1 MAHRL
6 CKLLAFLLLAC
17 LFLMPSSAMGQ
28 ARVEGQLSGTV
39 ADPSGAT
46 VPDASLTLS
55 QAATGFSLT
64 VTSNASGAYVFPNL
78 PPGTYKL
85 TVNAKGFTPS
95 VYDEVVVYTG
105 RTTDLSVGL
114 KVGTSAQTVEV
125 SAASEV
131 LETSTNTLATTVST
145 DSIQDLPLGGR
156 DVLPFAQL
164 VSGAQV
170 GGDLRFTTFNSM
182 PNGAINI
189 SVDGT
194 NNNFQRFRTSTTGF
208 FEAAALRLGAI
219 DEVTV
224 STSDLTA
231 DAGAEG
237 GVTLKFTIKR
247 GTNQFHGSGFWEAY
261 NSAFNANS
269 FQNDTYLYAAHLLCP
284 SGFTSGACNSAT
296 DPDPSGAAG
305 DLAAGRKQ
313 PYHTNDFGGNIGGP
327 ILKNKLFFFVNFEFE
342 NQPGS
347 ANFTEGVLTTAAQ
360 AGTFTYTRADNG
372 LQQTV
377 SLYNVAAGAGF
388 PSTPNANVASLL
400 TSINTLAA
408 NGTLAPNTTDAYLN
422 SLQETLNFTA
432 AQNTK
437 QRWPTSRIDYLIT
450 PKISWH
456 ASYDLYWRTYPR
468 TPVYPGDPVQLY
480 GFQSSYSTFS
490 TGVDWTINSHLV
502 NQANFGILNTQERA
516 QPGSSF
522 DAFAGINFLPI
533 ASSFAVNGAATFTPP
548 FPDNSSILPE
558 PRNNPVWDA
567 GDNLT
572 WTRGNHTFTFGGHY
586 RYSNQHDVNTQP
598 PVAENLG
605 ISPNDPAANMFAPVA
620 GCTVDTQ
627 GCFPGGLSTANNNEA
642 LVDAEA
648 LYSTLT
654 GRVSSIF
661 GFVPLDTASKTY
673 KSGGITSIKERQQVG
688 GVYFQDSWKVTP
700 HLALNYGFRWQ
711 LSGPLLNTDDYF
723 TSPTIQDLYG
733 PSTALFQPGVLNGDP
748 NPQLQLR
755 PQSYTGDYKQP
766 APNFGFAWNPDFTDG
781 FLGKLAGG
789 SNLVIRGGFA
799 VSHYD
804 EGWIPWENVA
814 TGSLSNQTV
823 SLNPGQF
830 VPGSIAFDP
839 TGASLPPLNSV
850 PASFSLPMPESALTF
865 TRDGVFSTVDPK
877 IRTPYIENWTF
888 GFERKF
894 GGNWA
899 LDVNYVGNHSV
910 HMWEAYDLNEV
921 NIFQNV
927 SGFDSFL
934 TDFQNAQLNLAASG
948 GTSFAGASPTPI
960 LTQAFGAGSSQ
971 FTNPSNLFLVQS
983 GQAGALAGLITQN
996 PTFFCNLV
1004 WTGFSPCIN
1013 QQYLTA
1019 GQPLPAGSQVYPIN
1033 FFQLNP
1039 YSGGQ
1044 ALTLL
1049 SDPGSEHY
1057 SGLQVQLKHPFGHGL
1072 NFMANYAYSH
1082 SMTNRYLGD
1091 YYQADGALVDYT
1103 TLRNPKLNAVPSP
1116 YDLRHVFKTYFNYD
1130 LPFGAGKMFSSG
1142 NSVVNRA
1149 IGGWTLG
1156 SVISAQVGRN
1166 FKLSSGGQN
1175 TYNYWD
1181 GPSPANANGTPA
1193 GILNYVPDE
1202 NDSGVVLNGLTVS
1215 QLQGKVGVY
1224 PGPTIVDNG
1233 VTVPVPSVSTVILPQ
1248 NLFGTGGAV
1257 QPATT
1262 PGVLGNS
1269 IFLRGPGLF
1278 DADLSV
1284 IKSIGIWERVRFN
1297 IYAEFLN
1304 ILNHPNFNF
1313 IDGYSYGTN
1322 NPAQYL
1328 PVNAAPYAPGT
1339 VQQNGNRQIQFRLQ
1353 MAF

>member
-1 MAHRL
+1 MAHRVCQL
-6 CKLLAFLLLAC
+6 FAFLLVVA
-17 LFLMPSSAMGQ
+17 LFLAPGIAMGQ
-28 ARVEGQLSGTV
+28 ARVQGQLSGTV
-39 ADPSGAT
+39 VDPSGAT
-46 VPDASLTLS
+46 VPEANLTLS
-55 QAATGFSLT
+55 QPATGFTATTTTNS
-64 VTSNASGAYVFPNL
+64 AGDYVFADVQ
-78 PPGTYKL
+78 PGTYKL
-85 TVNAKGFTPS
+85 TANAKGFTES

-105 RTTDLSVGL
+105 RTTDLSVTL
-114 KVGTSAQTVEV
+114 KVGGSTQTVEV

-170 GGDLRFTTFNSM
+170 GGDLRFTTYNSM

-231 DAGAEG
+231 DSGGEG

-269 FQNDTYLYAAHLLCP
+269 YSNDTYLYAGRLLASADP
-284 SGFTSGACNSAT
+284 TTS
-296 DPDPSGAAG
+296 AG
-305 DLAAGRKQ
+305 YLAAGRKQ
-313 PYHTNDFGGNIGGP
+313 PFHTNDFGGNIGGP
-327 ILKNKLFFFVNFEFE
+327 VLKNKLFFFVNFEFE
-342 NQPGS
+342 NQPGTGL
-347 ANFTEGVLTTAAQ
+347 FTEGVLTQAAQ
-360 AGTFTYTRADNG
+360 AGSFTYARADSPSNAPVY
-372 LQQTV
+372 QTV
-377 SLYNVAAGAGF
+377 NLFNIANAKGLPAVVNGNVQ
-388 PSTPNANVASLL
+388 TLL
-400 TSINTLAA
+400 GSINTLAGGGKLA
-408 NGTLAPNTTDAYLN
+408 PITTDPTLAA
-422 SLQETLNFTA
+422 LQQTLNFTA
-432 AQNTK
+432 PQNTK
-437 QRWPTSRIDYLIT
+437 QRWPTARIDYVIT
-450 PKISWH
+450 PKITWH
-456 ASYDLYWRTYPR
+456 TSYDLYWRTYPR
-468 TPVYPGDPVQLY
+468 TPVYPNDSTFIG

-502 NQANFGILNTQERA
+502 NQVNFGILNTQERA
-516 QPGSSF
+516 QPGNSF
-522 DAFAGINFLPI
+522 NAFSGINFLPV
-533 ASSFAVNGAATFTPP
+533 ASTFAVNNLNAFTPP
-548 FPDNSSILPE
+548 VPDNSSILPE
-558 PRNNPVWDA
+558 PRNNPVWDL

-572 WTRGNHTFTFGGHY
+572 WTRGSHTFTFGGHY

-605 ISPNDPAANMFAPVA
+605 ISANDPAANMFNTTPIA
-620 GCTVDTQ
+620 GCTTDTQ

-642 LVDAEA
+642 VIDAEG
-648 LYSTLT
+648 LYSALT
-654 GRVSSIF
+654 GRVASIF
-661 GFVPLDTASKTY
+661 GFVPLDTTSKTY
-673 KSGGITSIKERQQVG
+673 KSGGITSIKEKQQVG
-688 GVYFQDSWKVTP
+688 GVYFQDSWKVNP
-700 HLALNYGFRWQ
+700 HLTLNYGFRWQ
-711 LSGPLLNTDDYF
+711 LSSALVNTDNYF
-723 TSPTIQDLYG
+723 TSPTLQDLYG
-733 PSTALFQPGVLNGDP
+733 PSTALFQPGQLNGDL

-755 PQSYTGDYKQP
+755 PSSYKGDFKQP
-766 APNFGFAWNPDFTDG
+766 SPNIGVAWNPDVEDG

-789 SNLVIRGGFA
+789 SNLVLRGGFA
-799 VSHYD
+799 INHYD

-830 VPGSIAFDP
+830 TAGSIAFDP
-839 TGASLPPLNSV
+839 TGASLPSLNPV
-850 PASFSLPMPESALTF
+850 PGSFTLPMPEANLTF
-865 TRDGVFSTVDPK
+865 TRDGVFSTVDPN
-877 IRTPYIENWTF
+877 IRTPYIENWTI

-934 TDFQNAQLNLAASG
+934 QDFQNAQKNLALG
-948 GTSFAGASPTPI
+948 GGNTFADTGVNPTPI
-960 LTQAFGAGSSQ
+960 LDQAFAGQ
-971 FTNPSNLFLVQS
+971 PVGTTFQNPSNVFLVQS
-983 GQAGALAGLITQN
+983 GQAGALAGVITQN

-1004 WTGFSPCIN
+1004 GSAFSPCVLQKYN
-1013 QQYLTA
+1013 LSA
-1019 GQPLPAGSQVYPIN
+1019 AAPLVYPIN
-1033 FFQLNP
+1033 FFQVNP

-1057 SGLQVQLKHPFGHGL
+1057 SGLQVQLKHPIGHGL

-1091 YYQADGALVDYT
+1091 YFQADGALVDYT
-1103 TLRNPKLNAVPSP
+1103 TLRDPKLNAVPSP
-1116 YDLRHVFKTYFNYD
+1116 YDLRHVFKTYFYYD
-1130 LPFGAGKMFSSG
+1130 LPFGSGQRFSAGNALINK
-1142 NSVVNRA
+1142 V

-1166 FKLSSGGQN
+1166 FKLTSGGQN
-1175 TYNYWD
+1175 TYNAWD

-1215 QLQGKVGVY
+1215 QLQSKVGVY
-1224 PGPTIVDNG
+1224 RGPTTVDNG
-1233 VTVPVPSVSTVILPQ
+1233 VTVPVPTVPTVLLPQ
-1248 NLFGTGGAV
+1248 SLFGTGGAV
-1257 QPATT
+1257 QPAST

-1284 IKSIGIWERVRFN
+1284 IKSIGIWEHLRFN
-1297 IYAEFLN
+1297 FYAEFLN
-1304 ILNHPNFNF
+1304 IFNHPNFNF
-1313 IDGYSYGTN
+1313 IDSYSGGTN
-1322 NPAQYL
+1322 NPAQYA
-1328 PVNAAPYAPGT
+1328 PVNAAPYLPGT

-1353 MAF
+1353 LAF

>member
-6 CKLLAFLLLAC
+6 CKLFAFLLLAC
-17 LFLMPSSAMGQ
+17 LFLIPSSAMGQ
-28 ARVEGQLSGTV
+28 ARIEGQLSGTV
-39 ADPSGAT
+39 ADPSGAA

-64 VTSNASGAYVFPNL
+64 VTSNASGAYVLPNL

-131 LETSTNTLATTVST
+131 LETSTNTLATTVSA

-269 FQNDTYLYAAHLLCP
+269 FQNDAY
-284 SGFTSGACNSAT
+284 
-296 DPDPSGAAG
+296 
-305 DLAAGRKQ
+305 LAAALTSLGRKQ
-313 PYHTNDFGGNIGGP
+313 PYHTNDFGGNVGGP
-327 ILKNKLFFFVNFEFE
+327 ILRNKLFFFVNFEWE
-342 NQPGS
+342 NQPGTGI
-347 ANFTEGVLTTAAQ
+347 FTQGVLTSTAQ
-360 AGTFTYTRADNG
+360 QGMFTYTRADNG
-372 LQQTV
+372 QQQTV
-377 SLYNVAAGAGF
+377 NLYNVAGGAGF

-408 NGTLAPNTTDAYLN
+408 NGTLTPNTTTPYLQ
-422 SLQETLNFTA
+422 SLQETMSFTA

-468 TPVYPGDPVQLY
+468 TPVYDGDPVQLY

-516 QPGSSF
+516 QPGASF
-522 DAFAGINFLPI
+522 DAFAGIDFLPV
-533 ASSFAVNGAATFTPP
+533 ASNFAVNDVPTFTPP
-548 FPDNSSILPE
+548 VPDNSSILPE

-572 WTRGNHTFTFGGHY
+572 WTHGNHTWTFGGHY

-598 PVAENLG
+598 PIAENLG
-605 ISPNDPAANMFAPVA
+605 ISANDPAAAMFNTTPVA
-620 GCTVDTQ
+620 GCTTDIQ

-642 LVDAEA
+642 LTDAEA

-661 GFVPLDTASKTY
+661 GFVPLDTTSKTY

-711 LSGPLLNTDDYF
+711 FSGPLLNTDDYF

-733 PSTALFQPGVLNGDP
+733 PSTALFQPGVLNGNL

-850 PASFSLPMPESALTF
+850 PASFSLPMSESALTF
-865 TRDGVFSTVDPK
+865 TRDGVFSTVDPN

-948 GTSFAGASPTPI
+948 GTSFAGANPTPI
-960 LTQAFGAGSSQ
+960 LTQAFAGQPVGSTFQ
-971 FTNPSNLFLVQS
+971 NPSNIFLVQT
-983 GQAGALAGLITQN
+983 GQAGALAGAITQN

-1004 WTGFSPCIN
+1004 GSAFSPCVLQGYN
-1013 QQYLTA
+1013 A
-1019 GQPLPAGSQVYPIN
+1019 NPAAPLAYPIN

-1057 SGLQVQLKHPFGHGL
+1057 SGLQVQLKHPIGHGL

-1103 TLRNPKLNAVPSP
+1103 TLRNPALNAVPSP
-1116 YDLRHVFKTYFNYD
+1116 YDLRHVFKTYLNYD
-1130 LPFGAGKMFSSG
+1130 LPLGTGKKFSSE
-1142 NSVVNRA
+1142 NSVVNK
-1149 IGGWTLG
+1149 IVGGWTLG

-1175 TYNYWD
+1175 TYNYLD
-1181 GPSPANANGTPA
+1181 GPTPANANGTPA

-1202 NDSGVVLNGLTVS
+1202 NDSGVTLSGITRS
-1215 QLQGKVGVY
+1215 QLQNQVGVY
-1224 PGPTIVDNG
+1224 YTGNAFS
-1233 VTVPVPSVSTVILPQ
+1233 PVSILPA

-1262 PGVLGNS
+1262 PGVLGDS

-1284 IKSIGIWERVRFN
+1284 IKSIAIWERVKFN

-1313 IDGYSYGTN
+1313 IDSYSGGTN

>member
-6 CKLLAFLLLAC
+6 GQLFAFLLVAS
-17 LFLMPSSAMGQ
+17 LFVVPGVAMGQ
-28 ARVEGQLSGTV
+28 GRVEGQLSGTV
-39 ADPSGAT
+39 TDPSGAT

-64 VTSNASGAYVFPNL
+64 VTSNASGAYVFPNV

-85 TVNAKGFTPS
+85 NVNAKGFTPA

-105 RTTDLSVGL
+105 RTTDLSVGV

-237 GVTLKFTIKR
+237 GATLKFTIKR

-261 NSAFNANS
+261 NSAFNANG
-269 FQNDTYLYAAHLLCP
+269 FQNDAYL
-284 SGFTSGACNSAT
+284 
-296 DPDPSGAAG
+296 AAG
-305 DLAAGRKQ
+305 LTSLGRKQ
-313 PYHTNDFGGNIGGP
+313 PSHTNDFGGNIGGP
-327 ILKNKLFFFVNFEFE
+327 IFKNKLFFFANFEFE
-342 NQPGS
+342 NQPGTGI
-347 ANFTEGVLTTAAQ
+347 FTEGVLTQAAQ
-360 AGTFTYTRADNG
+360 QGMFTYTRADNG
-372 LQQTV
+372 QQQTV
-377 SLYNVAAGAGF
+377 NLYNVAGGAGF
-388 PSTPNANVASLL
+388 PSMPNANVSALL
-400 TSINTLAA
+400 ASINTLAA
-408 NGTLAPNTTDAYLN
+408 NGTLTPNTTDAYLQ
-422 SLQETLNFTA
+422 SLQETMSFTA

-437 QRWPTSRIDYLIT
+437 QRWPTARIDYLIT

-456 ASYDLYWRTYPR
+456 TSYDLYWRTYPKA
-468 TPVYPGDPVQLY
+468 PVYAGDPVQLF

-502 NQANFGILNTQERA
+502 NQANLGILNTQERG
-516 QPGSSF
+516 QPGNSF
-522 DAFAGINFLPI
+522 NAFQGINFLPI
-533 ASSFAVNGAATFTPP
+533 ASSFAVNNVQAFTPP
-548 FPDNSSILPE
+548 FPDNASILPE

-572 WTRGNHTFTFGGHY
+572 WTHGNHTFTFGGHY

-605 ISPNDPAANMFAPVA
+605 ISSNDPAAAMFNTTPVP
-620 GCTVDTQ
+620 GCTMDTQ
-627 GCFPGGLSTANNNEA
+627 GCFPGGLSTGNNNEA
-642 LVDAEA
+642 VVDAQT

-661 GFVPLDTASKTY
+661 GFVPLDTTSKTY
-673 KSGGITSIKERQQVG
+673 KSGGITSIKEKQQVG

-700 HLALNYGFRWQ
+700 HLSLNYGFRWQ
-711 LSGPLLNTDDYF
+711 FSGTLVNTDNYF
-723 TSPTIQDLYG
+723 SSPTIQDLYG
-733 PSTALFQPGVLNGDP
+733 PSTALFQPGTLNGDL

-755 PQSYTGDYKQP
+755 PQSYNGDFKQP
-766 APNFGFAWNPDFTDG
+766 APNLGFAWNPDFSDG

-789 SNLVIRGGFA
+789 SNLVIRGGIA

-814 TGSLSNQTV
+814 TGSISNQTV

-839 TGASLPPLNSV
+839 SGASLPPLNSV
-850 PASFSLPMPESALTF
+850 PASFSLPMPEAALTF
-865 TRDGVFSTVDPK
+865 TRDGFFSTVDPK

-894 GGNWA
+894 AGNWA

-910 HMWEAYDLNEV
+910 HMWEAYDINEV

-934 TDFQNAQLNLAASG
+934 QDFQNAQLNLAASG
-948 GTSFAGASPTPI
+948 GTTFAGANPTPI
-960 LTQAFGAGSSQ
+960 LTQAFGGPGASQ
-971 FTNPSNLFLVQS
+971 FTDPNFRLLVS
-983 GQAGALAGLITQN
+983 TGQAGTLAGVITGGTALN
-996 PTFFCNLV
+996 GAIPATPTFFCNLV
-1004 WTGFSPCIN
+1004 GNTFSPCVTQGYN
-1013 QQYLTA
+1013 SNA
-1019 GQPLPAGSQVYPIN
+1019 PAPLAYPIN

-1039 YSGGQ
+1039 YSSGQ

-1091 YYQADGALVDYT
+1091 YFQADGALVDYT

-1116 YDLRHVFKTYFNYD
+1116 YDLRHVFKTYFYYD

-1142 NSVVNRA
+1142 NWIVNKV
-1149 IGGWTLG
+1149 IGGWTIG

-1166 FKLSSGGQN
+1166 FKLSSGQN

-1181 GPSPANANGTPA
+1181 GPTPANANGTPA

-1202 NDSGVVLNGLTVS
+1202 NDSGVTLNGITRS
-1215 QLQGKVGVY
+1215 QLQNQVGVY
-1224 PGPTIVDNG
+1224 FTGNAFS
-1233 VTVPVPSVSTVILPQ
+1233 PVSILPA
-1248 NLFGTGGAV
+1248 NLFGTGGAI
-1257 QPATT
+1257 QPAST
-1262 PGVLGNS
+1262 PGVLGQS
-1269 IFLRGPGLF
+1269 IFLRGPKLF
-1278 DADLSV
+1278 DADISV
-1284 IKSIGIWERVRFN
+1284 IKSIGIWERVQFN
-1297 IYAEFLN
+1297 IYAEFIN
-1304 ILNHPNFNF
+1304 AFNHPNFNF
-1313 IDGYSYGTN
+1313 IDSYSGGTN

-1328 PVNAAPYAPGT
+1328 LVNSAPYAPGT
-1339 VQQNGNRQIQFRLQ
+1339 VGQNGNRQIQFRLELK
-1353 MAF
+1353 F